1 MLRHLAGVE
10 VEVVPAQLRL
20 QAQEGLQLDQLSP
33 GGLGNIG
40 SIDTSN
46 MDYILYIHCKNW
58 TL

>member
-40 SIDTSN
+40 SIDISR
-46 MDYILYIHCKNW
+46 
-58 TL
+58 